1 MKKWL
6 KYGSIG
12 FALLL
17 GIAFATGWLLT
28 TPAGARWLLGA
39 ISHWAS
45 VEIDARKIT
54 GRFFD
59 ELRLEGLK
67 IRWPEGLIEIDRLQV
82 RWQPANLLAGRI
94 VLSDLDVGRMEIKDG
109 RPQTNAPPD
118 LTLPRIQLLPAW
130 LQLEAKSFRLKELIY
145 RRLDGDPFMAEDVST
160 QLLLS
165 QSTVKLKNMSFKTSY
180 GLGEGRGEIQFLK
193 PALHLD
199 LSFTPKE
206 AVLGLNHL
214 SIGLRLLRSRHPEQ
228 MAGTM
233 AFTGG
238 LASGEKVE
246 AKGEVGLNSNQ
257 IRMSRVLLLEPGR
270 PGTVT
275 FDGQVSFI
283 PDQPLISLQLKMEEI
298 DLSKDLVLKTKIS
311 GDLWVE
317 GNPSHFKGNFKIEN
331 SDESWRVARLSGSF
345 QGNRQGVI
353 VSALDGALLNGTL
366 KGQLGVSWS
375 KGFSLRGNL
384 QGRDLD
390 PSRITQ
396 DWPGRINMNIDGH
409 LQWPESMPLEGKL
422 EAFLLDSHLRG
433 KALTGRINAQVDQG
447 MLQLKRADLH
457 GNGFDLSVQGELKN
471 RLDFEA
477 RVSDLSGL
485 IPGAQGSFNG
495 KGWVR
500 WQEHLWAGLL
510 SGQGKNV
517 SIRQFKAASM
527 DVTARLD
534 EEARG
539 GIDLKTKAAKVV
551 VGSIQADSVSLDMK
565 GLLRDHTLEV
575 VIRWPEG
582 DAQGAFAGGY
592 TKEAWKG
599 TITRLTGDYPRGR
612 AWSMTS
618 PVTLSLSTS
627 RLSLTPFVVTSGT
640 GERVRVRADLALK
653 PISGILEAEW
663 EQFDLA
669 RLHLRLTKPLLLGQ
683 TTGKLK
689 TEWLGENR
697 IRLHAGID
705 MAGSV
710 QDPSLKLGQIRGMV
724 NLDWTEKGL
733 DLSYGAELVDGGTFH
748 GQLLS
753 PESGRFALPE
763 QLKIKAFWKAV
774 DLDLLK
780 DWLPQD
786 LTLKGQASGRLSGQW
801 SKGRAWI
808 TAGEIK
814 VSQGMVRWKTREGPI
829 QSALRNA
836 DLNWSWH
843 DDDLQGNLTFTLA
856 NYGEIKGRFQLPLTG
871 QWPLAFQKTGPVS
884 LSLKAQ
890 VEERGLLSILLPKWV
905 KESRGAIDL
914 NLNANGTWEKPQIEG
929 SLRLKK
935 LGIQVL
941 AASSFLSPSDKKT
954 VDSIN
959 IESPRGLVSLNWD
972 EKGLLA
978 LYEMELAEGGR
989 LQGQLTSPQPAHLA
1003 PPERGTLSAVAE
1015 GIRLN
1020 SLRPWIPPA
1029 FDADGFLSGKFDGEW
1044 DAGSRFK
1051 MKGDLKVS
1059 GGNLNWRREDGQIS
1073 AKLKEGDLHLDWD
1086 NETLRGDLSM
1096 VLEKY
1101 GHARGNFRVPLP
1113 ARLPLASPVDGPIH
1127 FLLQGQFMEMGLL
1140 ASLFPGVIQESRGQL
1155 DLNLAVNGTLKRPK
1169 PEGHLRFEKAGAYLP
1184 AAGIRLED
1192 FGLEAKF
1199 SEEQVQIVSFRV
1211 RSGPGHIEGA
1221 ATFSVKDRRISR
1233 FQGMLRGDRFQMIYL
1248 PELQVL
1254 CTPRLELDGT
1264 LERLKVRGEIQL
1276 PEFSLSG
1283 LQTRGLIRP
1292 SPDVIIVDKKEVP
1305 KSDSAFPL
1313 DAELRV
1319 ILGEKVFVRT
1329 GGIDARLAGG
1339 FTLRVEPSRAMKAD
1353 GEIQVAQG
1361 HYTFYGQKLDITRG
1375 RLIFSGPIDN
1385 PSLDVLALRK
1395 IKGAT
1400 RWEEQLQEVQAG
1412 VVVTGNIQSP
1422 MVRLYSQP
1430 ILPEKDVL
1438 SYIVFGQPVI
1448 KGNQSQTASLMQAA
1462 GALLSAGESVLL
1474 KNQLSSQM
1482 GIDSLDIRTTTI
1494 GSPGSTESPG
1504 SAGSGEL
1511 SRSIV
1516 TVGKYLDPRLY
1527 VGIGGSPFTK
1537 AYQIILRYSLTK
1549 HLEVE
1554 TKGGTESGAN
1564 LYYKIEFD

>member
-17 GIAFATGWLLT
+17 GITLAMGWLLT
-28 TPAGARWLLGA
+28 TPGGARWLLGA
-39 ISHWAS
+39 VSHWTS
-45 VEIDARKIT
+45 IEIDAEKIT

-59 ELRLEGLK
+59 ELRLEGVK
-67 IRWPEGLIEIDRLQV
+67 VHWPEGLIEIDRLQL

-94 VLSDLDVGRMEIKDG
+94 ALSDLDVGRMEIKDG
-109 RPQTNAPPD
+109 RPETSAPPD

-145 RRLDGDPFMAEDVST
+145 RRSNRDPFTAEDVSARLFLSRST
-160 QLLLS
+160 IQL
-165 QSTVKLKNMSFKTSY
+165 KHMAFKTSY
-180 GLGEGRGEIQFLK
+180 GLGEGSGEIQSLK
-193 PALHLD
+193 PALHFD
-199 LSFTPKE
+199 LNFTPKE

-214 SIGLRLLRSRHPEQ
+214 SISLTLLPSRPPEQ

-233 AFTGG
+233 AFTGE
-238 LASGEKVE
+238 LASGERVE
-246 AKGEVGLNSNQ
+246 VKGEVGLNSNQ
-257 IRMSRVLLLEPGR
+257 IRMSRVLLWEPGR
-270 PGTVT
+270 LGTLT

-283 PDQPLISLQLKMEEI
+283 PDEPLISLQLKVKEL
-298 DLSKDLVLKTKIS
+298 DLSKDLIVKTRLS
-311 GDLWVE
+311 GDLLVE
-317 GNPSHFKGNFKIEN
+317 GNPSNFKGHFKVEN
-331 SDESWRVARLSGSF
+331 SDESWGDARLSGSF
-345 QGNRQGVI
+345 RGNRQGVN
-353 VSALDGALLNGTL
+353 VSPLDGALLDGAL

-375 KGFSLRGNL
+375 KGFSLTGNL

-396 DWPGRINMNIDGH
+396 DWPGRINLNIDGH
-409 LQWPESMPLEGKL
+409 LRWPESAPLEGEL
-422 EAFLLDSHLRG
+422 EAFLLDSHLKG
-433 KALTGRINAQVDQG
+433 KALTGRIDARVDQG
-447 MLQLKRADLH
+447 MLQMKRADLH
-457 GNGFDLSVQGELKN
+457 GKGFDLSAHGELKN

-477 RVSDLSGL
+477 VVRDLSGL

-500 WQEHLWAGLL
+500 WRENLLAGLL
-510 SGQGKNV
+510 TGQGKNV
-517 SIRQFKAASM
+517 STRQFKAASV

-534 EEARG
+534 EKARG
-539 GIDLKTKAAKVV
+539 GMDLKTKADEVV
-551 VGSIQADSVSLDMK
+551 VGTIQADSASLDMK
-565 GLLRDHTLEV
+565 GWLDDHTIEV
-575 VIRWPEG
+575 AIRWPEG
-582 DAQGAFAGGY
+582 DAQAAFTGAY
-592 TKEAWKG
+592 MKEAWKG
-599 TITRLTGDYPRGR
+599 TITRLSGNYPRGR
-612 AWSMTS
+612 PWSLTS
-618 PVTLSLSTS
+618 PVTLSLSPN
-627 RLSLTPFVVTSGT
+627 RLSLAPFVVTSGT
-640 GERVRVRADLALK
+640 GERVQVRADLALK
-653 PISGILEAEW
+653 PISGILETEW
-663 EQFDLA
+663 ERFDLA
-669 RLHLRLTKPLLLGQ
+669 RLHLWLTKLLLLGQ

-697 IRLHAGID
+697 VRLHARVD

-710 QDPSLKLGQIRGMV
+710 QGPSLKMGQVRGTV
-724 NLDWTEKGL
+724 NLDWNEKGL
-733 DLSYGAELVDGGTFH
+733 DASYAAERVDGGTFH
-748 GQLLS
+748 GQISS
-753 PESGRFALPE
+753 PESGRIAFPE

-780 DWLPQD
+780 VWLPQD
-786 LTLKGQASGRLSGQW
+786 LTLKGRASGRLSGQW
-801 SKGRAWI
+801 SKGQPWI
-808 TAGEIK
+808 TAGEMN
-814 VSQGMVRWKTREGPI
+814 VSQGTMGWTAKEGPI

-836 DLNWSWH
+836 DLSWSWH
-843 DDDLQGNLTFTLA
+843 DEDLQGNLAFTLE

-871 QWPLAFQKTGPVS
+871 RWPLTFQKTGPLS

-905 KESRGAIDL
+905 KESSGAIDL
-914 NLNANGTWEKPQIEG
+914 SLNANGTWEKPQIEG

-935 LGIQVL
+935 AGIQLL
-941 AASSFLSPSDKKT
+941 AVSSSFLSPSDKKT
-954 VDSIN
+954 VDSFSI
-959 IESPRGLVSLNWD
+959 PRGLVSLNWG
-972 EKGLLA
+972 EKGLQA
-978 LYEMELAEGGR
+978 SYEVELAGGGR
-989 LQGQLTSPQPAHLA
+989 LRGQLTSHQPARLA
-1003 PPERGTLSAVAE
+1003 FPERGTLNAAVE
-1015 GIRLN
+1015 GIRL
-1020 SLRPWIPPA
+1020 SSVRPWIPPSL
-1029 FDADGFLSGKFDGEW
+1029 DLNGLVSGKIDGEW
-1044 DAGSRFK
+1044 FAGSRFK

-1059 GGNLNWRREDGQIS
+1059 GGTLSWRREDGQIS
-1073 AKLKEGDLHLDWD
+1073 TKLKGADLHLDWD
-1086 NETLRGDLSM
+1086 DEALRGDLSM
-1096 VLEKY
+1096 VLEEY
-1101 GHARGNFRVPLP
+1101 GLAKGNFRLSLP
-1113 ARLPLASPVDGPIH
+1113 ARLPFDLPLDGPIH
-1127 FLLQGQFMEMGLL
+1127 FLLQGQFKEMGLL
-1140 ASLFPGVIQESRGQL
+1140 ASLFPGVIQESRGQF
-1155 DLNLAVNGTLKRPK
+1155 DLNVAVNGTWKKPR

-1199 SEEQVQIVSFRV
+1199 SEDQIQIASFRA
-1211 RSGPGHIEGA
+1211 RSGPGYIEGK
-1221 ATFSVKDRRISR
+1221 ATFSIKDWRISR
-1233 FQGMLRGDRFQMIYL
+1233 FQGVLGGDRFQMIYL

-1276 PEFSLSG
+1276 PEFSVSG
-1283 LQTRGLIRP
+1283 LQTKGLIRP
-1292 SPDVIIVDKKEVP
+1292 SPDVIVVDKKKAP
-1305 KSDSAFPL
+1305 KSGSVFPL

-1319 ILGEKVFVRT
+1319 VLGEKVFVRT

-1339 FTLRVEPSRAMKAD
+1339 LTLRVEPSKAMMAD

-1361 HYTFYGQKLDITRG
+1361 HYAIYGQKLDITRG
-1375 RLIFSGPIDN
+1375 RLVFNGPIDN

-1412 VVVTGNIQSP
+1412 VVVTGTIQSP

-1438 SYIVFGQPVI
+1438 SYIVFGQPVS

-1474 KNQLSSQM
+1474 KNQLSGQT
-1482 GIDSLDIRTTTI
+1482 GVDSLDIRTTTT
-1494 GSPGSTESPG
+1494 GSPGGTKSPGSTE
-1504 SAGSGEL
+1504 SGEL

-1554 TKGGTESGAN
+1554 TKAGTESGAN
-1564 LYYKIEFD
+1564 FYYKIEFD